1 MDITSQANTAWI
13 LTATVAVTLMLP
25 GLALYYGGLSRTK
38 NILNTIMIV
47 FSGFAVTALLWVLF
61 GYGLTLGDSVGGA
74 GIIGNPAGLFGLQSL
89 LGAETP
95 EGAVPSILIAVFQLI
110 FAGLTV
116 GIIGGA
122 VEGRMKFSSWLIFS
136 GLWAT
141 LVYFPVAHWV
151 FAFDAA
157 DGSTTGGWIANTV
170 GAVDFAGGTAV
181 HMNAGVAALVLA
193 IFLGKRRDFPAV
205 GRPGNLPLTILG
217 GGLLLVG
224 WYGFNGGS
232 AGGIND
238 SAGLSLT
245 NTLVAACAGLIGWIV
260 VERIVRSSATS
271 LGAISGVLAGLVA
284 ITPAANSVS
293 PIGAVIIG
301 LLGGVIAFA
310 ALGLKERYGYDDA
323 LDAVAIHMFPGI
335 FGTLAIAFIADP
347 ASPAGETGILFGGD
361 WALLGAQ
368 ALAIGSVF
376 VYTFVV
382 TAIIAW
388 VMKKTVGLRVSD
400 SVESTGLDTTLHA
413 ETAYDFDD
421 IRS

>member
-1 MDITSQANTAWI
+1 MDITSQINTGWM

-38 NILNTIMIV
+38 NILNTMMIV
-47 FSGFAVTALLWVLF
+47 LGGFAVTAVLWVLY

-74 GIIGNPAGLFGLQSL
+74 GLIGDPSGLFGIQSL

-95 EGAVPSILIAVFQLI
+95 EGAVPGILIAVFQLI

-122 VEGRMKFSSWLIFS
+122 VEGRMKFSSWLIFA

-151 FAFDAA
+151 FAFDSA
-157 DGSTTGGWIANTV
+157 DGETRGGWIAN
-170 GAVDFAGGTAV
+170 GLHAIDFAGGTAV

-193 IFLGKRRDFPAV
+193 LFLGRRRHFPHV
-205 GRPGNLPLTILG
+205 GRPGNLPIAIVG

-232 AGGIND
+232 SGGIND
-238 SAGLSLT
+238 SAGVAVT
-245 NTLVAACAGLIGWIV
+245 NTLIAACAGLLGWLVI
-260 VERIVRSSATS
+260 ERIVRKAATS
-271 LGAISGVLAGLVA
+271 LGAISGVLGGLVG

-293 PIGAVIIG
+293 PVGAVVIG
-301 LLGGVIAFA
+301 LLSGVVAFA
-310 ALGLKERYGYDDA
+310 TLGLKERFGYDDA

-335 FGTLAIAFIADP
+335 FGTLAIGFLADP
-347 ASPAGETGILFGGD
+347 ASPAGARGLFFGGD
-361 WALLGAQ
+361 LSLLGTQ
-368 ALAIGSVF
+368 ALAIVSVF
-376 VYTFVV
+376 AYTAVV
-382 TAIIAW
+382 TALISWAL
-388 VMKKTVGLRVSD
+388 KKTIGLRVGD
-400 SVESTGLDTTLHA
+400 GIETMGLDTTLHA
-413 ETAYDFDD
+413 ETAYDLDD
-421 IRS
+421 VRS

>member
-1 MDITSQANTAWI
+1 MDITSQVNTAWM

-38 NILNTIMIV
+38 NILNTMMIV
-47 FSGFAVTALLWVLF
+47 FGGFAVTAVLWVLF

-74 GIIGNPAGLFGLQSL
+74 GLIGDPTSLFGMQAL

-95 EGAVPSILIAVFQLI
+95 EGAVPPILIAVFQLI

-136 GLWAT
+136 GAWAT

-151 FAFDAA
+151 FAFDAP
-157 DGSTTGGWIANTV
+157 DGATTGGWIANSLH
-170 GAVDFAGGTAV
+170 AIDFAGGTAV

-193 IFLGKRRDFPAV
+193 LFLGKRQHFPNV
-205 GRPGNLPLTILG
+205 GRPGNLPIAIVG

-232 AGGIND
+232 SGGIND
-238 SAGLSLT
+238 SAGIAVA
-245 NTLVAACAGLIGWIV
+245 NTLIAACAGLLGWLV
-260 VERIVRSSATS
+260 VERIVRKAATS
-271 LGAISGVLAGLVA
+271 LGAISGILGGLVG

-293 PIGAVIIG
+293 PGGALSIGFLAGIV
-301 LLGGVIAFA
+301 AFA
-310 ALGLKERYGYDDA
+310 ALGLKEKLGYDDA

-335 FGTLAIAFIADP
+335 FGTLAIGFLADP
-347 ASPAGETGILFGGD
+347 ASPAGARGILFGGD
-361 WALLGAQ
+361 WGLLGTQ
-368 ALAIGSVF
+368 SVAIVSVF
-376 VYTFVV
+376 VYTFLV
-382 TAIIAW
+382 TALIAW
-388 VMKKTVGLRVSD
+388 LLKITVGLRVTD
-400 SVESTGLDTTLHA
+400 NTETIGLDITLHA
-413 ETAYDFDD
+413 ETAYDLDD
-421 IRS
+421 VRS

>member
-1 MDITSQANTAWI
+1 MDITSQVNTAWM

-25 GLALYYGGLSRTK
+25 GLALYYGGLSRTR
-38 NILNTIMIV
+38 NTLNTMMIV
-47 FSGFAVTALLWVLF
+47 LGGFAVTAVLWVLY
-61 GYGLTLGDSVGGA
+61 GYGLTLGDSAA
-74 GIIGNPAGLFGLQSL
+74 GKGLIGDPSGLFGIQSL

-151 FAFDAA
+151 FAFDAP
-157 DGSTTGGWIANTV
+157 DGSTTGGWIANSLH
-170 GAVDFAGGTAV
+170 ALDFAGGTAV
-181 HMNAGVAALVLA
+181 HLNAGVAALVLA
-193 IFLGKRRDFPAV
+193 LFLGKRRDFPHV
-205 GRPGNLPLTILG
+205 GRPGNLPVAIVG

-232 AGGIND
+232 SGGINE
-238 SAGLSLT
+238 SAGVAVT
-245 NTLVAACAGLIGWIV
+245 NTLIAACAGLLGWLV
-260 VERIVRSSATS
+260 VERIVRKAATS
-271 LGAISGVLAGLVA
+271 LGAISGILGGLVA

-293 PIGAVIIG
+293 PIGAIVIG
-301 LLGGVIAFA
+301 ALGGLVAFA
-310 ALGLKERYGYDDA
+310 TLGLKERLGYDDA

-335 FGTLAIAFIADP
+335 LGTLAIGFLADP
-347 ASPAGETGILFGGD
+347 SSPAGAAGILAGGD
-361 WALLGAQ
+361 WGLLGTQ
-368 ALAIGSVF
+368 ALAVLAVF

-382 TAIIAW
+382 TALIAW
-388 VMKKTVGLRVSD
+388 VLKISVGLRVGY
-400 SVESTGLDTTLHA
+400 ETEIAGLDTTLHA
-413 ETAYDFDD
+413 ETAYDLDD
-421 IRS
+421 VRS

>member
-1 MDITSQANTAWI
+1 MDIASQINTGWM

-38 NILNTIMIV
+38 NILNTVMIV
-47 FSGFAVTALLWVLF
+47 FGGFAVTAVLWVLY

-74 GIIGNPAGLFGLQSL
+74 GLIGDPSGLFGIQSL

-95 EGAVPSILIAVFQLI
+95 EGAVPGILIAVFQLI

-122 VEGRMKFSSWLIFS
+122 VEGRMKFSAWLIFA

-157 DGSTTGGWIANTV
+157 DGSTTGGWIANSL
-170 GAVDFAGGTAV
+170 GALDFAGGTAV

-193 IFLGKRRDFPAV
+193 IFLGRRRDFPHV
-205 GRPGNLPLTILG
+205 GRPGNLPIAILG

-232 AGGIND
+232 SGGIND
-238 SAGLSLT
+238 SAGVAVT
-245 NTLVAACAGLIGWIV
+245 NTLVAACAGLLGWLII
-260 VERIVRSSATS
+260 ERIVRKAATS
-271 LGAISGVLAGLVA
+271 LGAISGILGGLVA

-293 PIGAVIIG
+293 PVGAIIIG

-310 ALGLKERYGYDDA
+310 TLGLKERLGYDDA

-335 FGTLAIAFIADP
+335 FGTLAIGFLADP
-347 ASPAGETGILFGGD
+347 ASPAGATGIFFGGD
-361 WALLGAQ
+361 WSLLGTQ
-368 ALAIGSVF
+368 ALAIISVF
-376 VYTFVV
+376 AYTFIV
-382 TAIIAW
+382 TALISW
-388 VMKKTVGLRVSD
+388 VLKKTIGLRVSD
-400 SVESTGLDTTLHA
+400 AVESSGLDTALHA
-413 ETAYDFDD
+413 ETAYDLDD
-421 IRS
+421 VRS

>member
-1 MDITSQANTAWI
+1 MDITSQVNTAWM

-47 FSGFAVTALLWVLF
+47 FGGFAVTAVLWVLV

-74 GIIGNPAGLFGLQSL
+74 GIIGNPAGLIGIGEL

-95 EGAVPSILIAVFQLI
+95 EGAVPAILIAVFQLI

-122 VEGRMKFSSWLIFS
+122 VEGRMKFSTWLIFS

-157 DGSTTGGWIANTV
+157 DGSTIGGWIANKV
-170 GAVDFAGGTAV
+170 HAIDFAGGTAV

-193 IFLGKRRDFPAV
+193 LFLGKRRDFPHV
-205 GRPGNLPLTILG
+205 GRPGNLPIAVLG

-232 AGGIND
+232 SGGIND
-238 SAGLSLT
+238 STGVALT
-245 NTLVAACAGLIGWIV
+245 NTLVAACAGLLGWLVI
-260 VERIVRSSATS
+260 ERIVRKAATS
-271 LGAISGVLAGLVA
+271 LGAISGVLGGLVG

-293 PIGAVIIG
+293 PLGALGIGFLA
-301 LLGGVIAFA
+301 GVVAFA
-310 ALGLKERYGYDDA
+310 TLGLKEKLGYDDA

-335 FGTLAIAFIADP
+335 FGTIAIAFIADP
-347 ASPAGETGILFGGD
+347 SSPAGATGIFFGGG
-361 WALLGAQ
+361 WELLGAQ
-368 ALAIGSVF
+368 LTAVGAVF
-376 VYTFVV
+376 AYTFIV
-382 TAIIAW
+382 TAIIAF
-388 VMKKTVGLRVSD
+388 VLKVTVGLRVP
-400 SVESTGLDTTLHA
+400 EGEERAGLDTSLHV
-413 ETAYDFDD
+413 ETAYEFDD
-421 IRS
+421 TRP